1 MRIILSF
8 VLALLMIS
16 CTNRNTA
23 FTIEEGRDTLDV
35 LGYALVDTD
44 DDRYIFYTEEEI
56 TVDEKGAED
65 IRMISTSYD
74 RTRDQD
80 VVIRSTTSHISS
92 LRVDKVVQLLRAFG
106 VSDEDITQSD
116 IREEL
121 QPYEDIIQISVRA
134 QSDDIAYFGR

>member
-121 QPYEDIIQISVRA
+121 QPYEDIIQISLRA